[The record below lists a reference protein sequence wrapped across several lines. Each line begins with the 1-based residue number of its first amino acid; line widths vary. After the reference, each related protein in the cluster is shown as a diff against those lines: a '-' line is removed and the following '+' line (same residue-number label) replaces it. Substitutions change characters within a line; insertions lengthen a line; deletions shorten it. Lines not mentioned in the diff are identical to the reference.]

1 MFGCSMHIS
10 GIAVAANLDSGVR
23 CGRIRA
29 QAFRVHVMVDRKAG
43 RLVLNAGVLGWQ
55 ICVRNGFVQRKIQQS
70 YKASDMGLL
79 SVNFRGR
86 VLC

>member
-29 QAFRVHVMVDRKAG
+29 QAFRVHVMVDRGLDAWFLTQEFWDG
-43 RLVLNAGVLGWQ
+43 RFVFVTGLSS
-55 ICVRNGFVQRKIQQS
+55 VRFSNHTKRRTW
-70 YKASDMGLL
+70 DCHL
-79 SVNFRGR
+79 
-86 VLC
+86 